1 MATTI
6 TNATLTV
13 THTESISLNGAQQGG
28 TNSKT
33 FADINEVSKR
43 ILQITTNEATI
54 ATFSG
59 AVASAGHFNDGTV
72 RYIRITNLHATYF
85 VALTF
90 TNGSNDE
97 FAVKLD
103 AGQSIILCGDNSTGM
118 ELIFN
123 ATQAADAASHTAF
136 GPLTIIQ
143 ADAEASTVDIEMFI
157 ASV

>member
-1 MATTI
+1 M
-6 TNATLTV
+6 ATLTV
-13 THTESISLNGAQQGG
+13 THTESLVLNGSQQGG
-28 TNSKT
+28 TNVKSFT
-33 FADINEVSKR
+33 GINAASKR
-43 ILQITTNEATI
+43 IFTITTNEATI

-59 AVASAGHFNDGTV
+59 AVTSAGHYNDGTV

-103 AGQSIILCGDNSTGM
+103 AGQTLTLCGDNSTGM

-123 ATQAADAASHTAF
+123 ATQAADAASHTNF
-136 GPLTIIQ
+136 GPLTTIQ
-143 ADAEASTVDIEMFI
+143 ADAEASTVQIEMFV
-157 ASV
+157 ATT